1 MVEDGNGESEVAA
14 LGLMT
19 NDEKDTLRWVFETF
33 KKFNSSSENVKLFMT
48 DKDITERQVIK
59 EIFPNVSLAISL
71 FYVLRT
77 FNSEITCKQQNVS
90 PDLRDQIKQVF
101 EKMCYAQSEDDY
113 NSLFQH
119 FESTA
124 PKSVFEYFLKNWN
137 HIRREWV
144 TGLTFHSG
152 NMLNN
157 TNNRL
162 ESFNGKLKSVI
173 PDFSNI
179 DDFVD
184 KLFILLKCLRLERD
198 RNAVKMVQRLP
209 LVKNQQVRLNE
220 YFSLLTP
227 YSFMLVEKQFEA
239 KSKILSFTT
248 INGCQCKFYITR
260 KLPSRHTFNARKK
273 KYIIV

>member
-19 NDEKDTLRWVFETF
+19 NEEKDTLRWFFETF
-33 KKFNSSSENVKLFMT
+33 KRFNSSSENIKMFMT
-48 DKDITERQVIK
+48 DKDMTERQVIK
-59 EIFPNVSLAISL
+59 EIFPNVSLAICL
-71 FYVLRT
+71 FHVLRT
-77 FNSEITCKQQNVS
+77 FNREITCEKQNIS
-90 PDLRDQIKQVF
+90 PELRDHLKQVF

-119 FESTA
+119 LESEA
-124 PKSVFEYFLKNWN
+124 PKSVFEYFLKNW
-137 HIRREWV
+137 HQIRHEWV

-173 PDFSNI
+173 PVFTNI

-184 KLFILLKCLRLERD
+184 KLFIL
-198 RNAVKMVQRLP
+198 
-209 LVKNQQVRLNE
+209 
-220 YFSLLTP
+220 
-227 YSFMLVEKQFEA
+227 
-239 KSKILSFTT
+239 
-248 INGCQCKFYITR
+248 
-260 KLPSRHTFNARKK
+260 
-273 KYIIV
+273 

>member
-19 NDEKDTLRWVFETF
+19 NEEKETLRWFFETF
-33 KKFNSSSENVKLFMT
+33 KKFNGRSKDTKFFMT
-48 DKDITERQVIK
+48 DKDMTERQVIK
-59 EIFPNVSLAISL
+59 ETFPNVSLGICL
-71 FYVLRT
+71 FHVLRT
-77 FNSEITCKQQNVS
+77 FNREITCEKQNVT
-90 PDLRDQIKQVF
+90 PDQRDQLKQIF
-101 EKMCYAQSEDDY
+101 EKMCYAQCEDDY

-119 FESTA
+119 LQSKA
-124 PKSVFEYFLKNWN
+124 PKSVFEYFLKNWH

-152 NMLNN
+152 NLLNN

-173 PDFSNI
+173 PVFSTI

-198 RNAVKMVQRLP
+198 RTVLIH
-209 LVKNQQVRLNE
+209 L
-220 YFSLLTP
+220 
-227 YSFMLVEKQFEA
+227 
-239 KSKILSFTT
+239 
-248 INGCQCKFYITR
+248 
-260 KLPSRHTFNARKK
+260 
-273 KYIIV
+273 